1 MYRVF
6 ANDCIFWNLHFSMNI
21 WSKVKYFLFFRI
33 LDTGLLD
40 LSNSTYM
47 SIFHM
52 RNITPVNQW
61 VQSDFI
67 HVSKYT
73 LINKMLPQASSSI
86 FEGSTKTENMVFMQ
100 NLWKSV
106 GIQLPRVKRG
116 WWDITMD
123 WTSIDIIWSAQTI
136 ATNFSPW
143 KNFLQT
149 KLFLNRFKTLEGER
163 TVR

>member
-1 MYRVF
+1 MAYKVVWWLNSKKKKK
-6 ANDCIFWNLHFSMNI
+6 NDG
-21 WSKVKYFLFFRI
+21 FFYLLRI

-100 NLWKSV
+100 NL
-106 GIQLPRVKRG
+106 
-116 WWDITMD
+116 
-123 WTSIDIIWSAQTI
+123 
-136 ATNFSPW
+136 
-143 KNFLQT
+143 
-149 KLFLNRFKTLEGER
+149 
-163 TVR
+163 